1 MESAT
6 EWVECR
12 CTTARA
18 ADRVWYSAE
27 CSGTSLV
34 GASPAT
40 SLPSA
45 ESRDNLAGSRKPS
58 EALVGV
64 TSQPPSSSLTLILPD
79 EPGVSPRSNS
89 ERPKRQMSSRSLVS
103 LILISRFSPC
113 LTLWQRGQAVL
124 GRGPKTPRTRTKK
137 PRGNADMP
145 ETAKPPV
152 AVIGLGSMGF
162 GMATSLKR
170 AG

>member
-1 MESAT
+1 MAT

-18 ADRVWYSAE
+18 ALRVWYSAE

-34 GASPAT
+34 GASPEM

-45 ESRDNLAGSRKPS
+45 DSRDNLPGSRKPS
-58 EALVGV
+58 EAFVGV

-89 ERPKRQMSSRSLVS
+89 DRPRRQICSRIVVS
-103 LILISRFSPC
+103 PAFASVMALPYC
-113 LTLWQRGQAVL
+113 LRCLMLWQRGQAV
-124 GRGPKTPRTRTKK
+124 
-137 PRGNADMP
+137 
-145 ETAKPPV
+145 
-152 AVIGLGSMGF
+152 IGKGSRDKE
-162 GMATSLKR
+162 LKQ
-170 AG
+170 

>member
-34 GASPAT
+34 GASPET

-64 TSQPPSSSLTLILPD
+64 TSQPPSSSFTLILPE

-89 ERPKRQMSSRSLVS
+89 ERPKRQISSRSLVS
-103 LILISRFSPC
+103 LIKAFLPCSRFWRC

-124 GRGPKTPRTRTKK
+124 GR
-137 PRGNADMP
+137 
-145 ETAKPPV
+145 AKD
-152 AVIGLGSMGF
+152 AS
-162 GMATSLKR
+162 
-170 AG
+170 